1 MKQVMTVLGPI
12 DPGQLGLTSMH
23 EHIMCDG
30 SVARVGFEDRLPRDV
45 PVSVDDKVSLENVGL
60 LRRNFVL
67 TWDGLK
73 IDDEPAVTQEVAEF
87 KASGGRAMLE
97 MSVPGLRLD
106 VAAIQRI
113 SRASGV
119 HIVVTTGL
127 YVEASWPAQYRSMT
141 IDQYCDHMRREVEQG
156 IEDTGIRAGHLKAAV
171 STLTE
176 QEEKML
182 RAVARTALAT
192 GLSVTIHPGIFSVI
206 GADGRRVVKILQEE
220 GMDLSRVIIAHTQVF
235 FFEHSLKTLIRD
247 PATWGLRLDYAK
259 ELLDVGVNLSVDCFG
274 ESYDAEFRDWTYG
287 TDWQR
292 LAGLVALV
300 QAGYSKQIVLG
311 TDTWLK
317 IQLRRYGGDG
327 YCRLVR
333 YVLPTLR
340 EVGVSDYDLRQMTL
354 ENPARLLARDCSPA
368 V

>member
-12 DPGQLGLTSMH
+12 DPSELGLTSMH

-30 SVARVGFEDRLPRDV
+30 SAARLGFEDRLPRDL
-45 PVSVDDKVSLENVGL
+45 PVRVDDKVSLENVGL
-60 LRRNFVL
+60 LRRNFIL
-67 TWDGLK
+67 TWDGLR
-73 IDDEPAVTQEVAEF
+73 IDDETTVTQEVMDF
-87 KASGGRAMLE
+87 KASGGRTILE

-106 VAAIQRI
+106 VPAIQRI

-119 HIVVTTGL
+119 HVVATTGL
-127 YVEASWPAQYRSMT
+127 YVESSWPPRYRCMS
-141 IDQYCDHMRREVEQG
+141 IDQYVDHMLREVDQG
-156 IEDTGIRAGHLKAAV
+156 IDASGIKAGHLKAAV

-182 RAVARTALAT
+182 RAVARVALAT

-206 GADGRRVVKILQEE
+206 GADGRRIVKILREE
-220 GMDLSRVIIAHTQVF
+220 GVDLSRVIIAHTQVF
-235 FFEHSLKTLIRD
+235 FFEHSIKTLIQD
-247 PATWGLRLDYAK
+247 PGAWGLRLDYAK
-259 ELLDVGVNLSVDCFG
+259 ELLDAGVNLSVDCFG

-300 QAGYSKQIVLG
+300 RAGYSRQIVLG

-327 YCRLVR
+327 YCRLTK
-333 YVLPTLR
+333 YVLPTLQ
-340 EVGVSDYDLRQMTL
+340 EIGVSDYDSRQMMV
-354 ENPARLLARDCSPA
+354 ENPARLLARECGPA
-368 V
+368 A